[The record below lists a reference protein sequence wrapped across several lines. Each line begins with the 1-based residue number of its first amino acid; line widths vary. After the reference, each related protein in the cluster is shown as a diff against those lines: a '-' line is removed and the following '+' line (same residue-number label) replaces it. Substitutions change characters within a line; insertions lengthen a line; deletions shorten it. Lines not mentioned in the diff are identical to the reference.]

1 MASKLRISLIDLP
14 ARSSKP
20 SAWEVRS
27 IFGGCLA
34 FGAACSPSNDQCCYP
49 DVGCR
54 LYSGRY
60 VCIPQSPGGP
70 VTG

>member
-1 MASKLRISLIDLP
+1 
-14 ARSSKP
+14 
-20 SAWEVRS
+20 VRS

>member
-1 MASKLRISLIDLP
+1 MASKLRISLLDLP

-20 SAWEVRS
+20 SAREVSS
-27 IFGGCLA
+27 IFGGCLE
-34 FGAACSPSNDQCCYP
+34 FGATCDPSNDQCCYP
-49 DVGCR
+49 TVGCR

-60 VCIPQSPGGP
+60 CCIPQSGGS